1 MKIIFDLDHT
11 LFDTRAFKR
20 DIFHLLKKYGISE
33 EAFRASYN
41 EYVGARNL
49 NYDLERHVLLLC
61 KKYDIN
67 FSEIKAK
74 IKDFL
79 RASFTKYLRDDALS
93 VLETLQQ
100 REHQLIL
107 ITKGYPKF
115 QRIKIKQSGLE
126 DVFKNN
132 IFVCKEKKEEILAKL
147 DLSGTVYFINDQWH
161 ETERIKTQFPL
172 LNYILYVR
180 PDADEFYKSEMVSIP
195 RVKDFK
201 ELLDFLP

>member
-33 EAFRASYN
+33 EAFCASYN
-41 EYVGARNL
+41 EYVGAHL
-49 NYDLERHVLLLC
+49 NYDLEGHVLLLC

-67 FSEIKAK
+67 FSEIKTK

-79 RASFTKYLRDDALS
+79 RASFAKYLRDNALS

-100 REHQLIL
+100 RGHQLIL

-115 QRIKIKQSGLE
+115 QRIKIRQSGLE

-132 IFVCKEKKEEILAKL
+132 IFVCEEEKEKILAKL

-161 ETERIKTQFPL
+161 ETERIKTHFPL

-180 PDADEFYKSEMVSIP
+180 PDADEFYKLEMVSIP
-195 RVKDFK
+195 HVRDLK